1 MICEVA
7 ASWFTQQSFE
17 RVMVSWVRVRVETSL
32 RVTYVCLSKSGGNQR
47 SSKIDQVNLIH
58 GRRNRIWFQPFSLC
72 FSSPVLLSYWMIP
85 NTSKKVKTII
95 NEVRGTLWLLQ
106 GGKGHQQHKNA
117 TEGRNT
123 WSWNRSVA
131 PYRWR
136 TASPSSGKY
145 SDFCLFYF
153 IISFHLFD

>member
-106 GGKGHQQHKNA
+106 GGKGPSNTKTRQKDA
-117 TEGRNT
+117 TPEAETGLSPPTGEERHHRVQA
-123 WSWNRSVA
+123 S
-131 PYRWR
+131 
-136 TASPSSGKY
+136 TA
-145 SDFCLFYF
+145 
-153 IISFHLFD
+153 ISACSTS